1 MIAGTGVDLV
11 EIGRIAELGER
22 HGERFLRRVF
32 TAAEIAH
39 CSARPARYQHFAARF
54 AVKEAVFKALG
65 TGWTRG
71 VAWRQV
77 ETTNDETGKPSVALS
92 GVAKSL
98 ADGLAVRTIHVSISH
113 TRRYAIAQVI
123 LET

>member
-11 EIGRIAELGER
+11 EIRRIADLGER
-22 HGERFLRRVF
+22 YGERFLRRVF
-32 TAAEIAH
+32 TDAEIAH
-39 CSARPARYQHFAARF
+39 CRTRPARYQHYAARF

-71 VAWRQV
+71 VSWRQI
-77 ETTNDETGKPSVALS
+77 ETTNDETGKPSVSLCGA
-92 GVAKSL
+92 AKDL
-98 ADGLAVRTIHVSISH
+98 ADRRSVRTIHVSISH
-113 TRRYAIAQVI
+113 ADRYAIAYVI